1 MSNLT
6 SNQPHLKNFQNLV
19 SQLIEYNQH
28 IPVVVEGQRDVE
40 SLKRMGLTGEILKLH
55 SGKSLYDFCEG
66 LTKQYPQ
73 FILLMDWDERGNDLL
88 AKIARHLETGWQQ
101 FSHFRS
107 GFITLCGRHFQEV
120 ENLAS
125 WFETLQAEAAP
136 QGSSCAGL

>member
-6 SNQPHLKNFQNLV
+6 SNQQHLKNFQNLV

-28 IPVVVEGQRDVE
+28 IPVVVEGQRDAE
-40 SLKRMGLTGEILKLH
+40 SLKRLGLTGDILKLH

-66 LTKQYPQ
+66 LAKRYPQ
-73 FILLMDWDERGNDLL
+73 FILLMDWDECGNDLL
-88 AKIARHLETGWQQ
+88 AKIARHLETGWQE

-107 GFITLCGRHFQEV
+107 GFITLCGRHLQEV
-120 ENLAS
+120 EDLAS

-136 QGSSCAGL
+136 QGSSCAEL